1 MRQRDFGRFATW
13 LRALGFDARHPV
25 LIALIVTSGCVTAP
39 LVRTPSPL
47 HLAAAERDTSK
58 TIQLLN
64 VIDPNVRFSPYDPSK
79 VDWRTESTP
88 LHWAATHGAMSLIEP
103 LVMAGARVN
112 ARGTIGWTP
121 LHCAAYAGHPLTC
134 ERLVRFGSRMGAQ
147 TPSGITPMHLAA
159 WAGHPETLTR
169 LTALG
174 GDPNTTTDSGETP
187 LHVAAAAGHPK
198 TVRRLLDLG
207 ADPDATTRT
216 GEKAVDLARLYRH
229 RKTAEVLSGG

>member
-1 MRQRDFGRFATW
+1 MRQRDFGPFSTRLCALRF
-13 LRALGFDARHPV
+13 DERHLV
-25 LIALIVTSGCVTAP
+25 LIALIVTSGCATAP
-39 LVRTPSPL
+39 LVRVPSPL
-47 HLAAAERDTSK
+47 HLAVAERDASK

-88 LHWAATHGAMSLIEP
+88 LHWAATHGAMNLIEP
-103 LVMAGARVN
+103 LVSAGARVN
-112 ARGTIGWTP
+112 ARGAIGWTP

-134 ERLVRFGSRMGAQ
+134 ERLVQLGSRMGAQ
-147 TPSGITPMHLAA
+147 TPRGETPMHLAA
-159 WAGHPETLTR
+159 WAGHPETLTQ

-174 GDPNTTTDSGETP
+174 ADPNAATDSGETP

-198 TVRRLLDLG
+198 TVQRLLDLG

-229 RKTAEVLSGG
+229 RKTVEVLIGR